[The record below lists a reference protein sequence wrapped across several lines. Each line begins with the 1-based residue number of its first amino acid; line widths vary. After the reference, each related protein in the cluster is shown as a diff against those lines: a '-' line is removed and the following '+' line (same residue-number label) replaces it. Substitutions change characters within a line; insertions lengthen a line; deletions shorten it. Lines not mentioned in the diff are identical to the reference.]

1 MPLISP
7 KQLFYVSAFAIL
19 SACVGC
25 GGSSTV
31 SSDKLLTLGLEK
43 LDAKLYDEAIE
54 LFTELA
60 ERSPTATNHALIG
73 DCFWVQRK
81 LEEADVHYRKALE
94 LDPKH
99 CGANHALGRDAVLL
113 NRYQDAIPYLNA
125 ANELCAGTI
134 LHAQNLRFRVEASL
148 GLDKIAEAE
157 VDMVTLM
164 SEYPENANTYEAG
177 VLVAAKKG
185 DEALA
190 AEYQAKLNAL
200 ANGESQ

>member
-7 KQLFYVSAFAIL
+7 KRLFYVSAFAIL
-19 SACVGC
+19 FACVGC
-25 GGSSTV
+25 SGSSTV
-31 SSDKLLTLGLEK
+31 SSDKLFKLGQEK
-43 LDAKLYDEAIE
+43 LDAKLYDEAID

-60 ERSPTATNHALIG
+60 EISPTATNHALIG
-73 DCFWVQRK
+73 DCFWKRRK

-113 NRYQDAIPYLNA
+113 KRYQDAVPYLNE
-125 ANELCAGTI
+125 ANELCAGSV

-148 GLDKIAEAE
+148 ELGKIAEAE
-157 VDMVTLM
+157 VDMATLT

-177 VLVAAKKG
+177 VLVATKNG

-200 ANGESQ
+200 ANGQSQ